1 MMFHHPLSYPNQ
13 TRANKYISLPHV
25 LVRDESVEEDASK
38 SKKKII
44 KKSQKINYDEHFCPI
59 F

>member
-38 SKKKII
+38 SKKKNYK
-44 KKSQKINYDEHFCPI
+44 KKSKN
-59 F
+59 